1 MNPAPIHPNKRLR
14 GGVKLKITGL
24 LFILVFLP
32 AIAAYC
38 GNAEDA
44 TRLFERGNTYYS
56 KGEFVEAISN
66 YEKILASGYESGPLY
81 YNLANAYFKEKS
93 LGKAILNYM
102 RAKRLMPQDAD
113 LESNLSYAR
122 SRIKGGTIRL
132 ERGYFTR
139 LYLRLIDSFSL
150 NSGTLIS
157 SVIYF
162 ALCVAVVCIILF
174 GRIRRPSIYAASA
187 LAVLLA
193 VSLSVFFA
201 QFTRTVADNTA
212 VVTSESLDAK
222 FEPLDQ
228 ATTFFTL
235 HEGESVTVISLE
247 KEWLKIKRPDGK
259 SGWVEK
265 SDVEFL

>member
-1 MNPAPIHPNKRLR
+1 MR
-14 GGVKLKITGL
+14 LKITGL
-24 LFILVFLP
+24 LLILALLP
-32 AIAAYC
+32 AITAHC

-44 TRLFERGNTYYS
+44 ARLFERGNAYYNE
-56 KGEFVEAISN
+56 GEFTEAISN

-102 RAKRLMPQDAD
+102 RAKRIMPQDAD

-150 NSGTLIS
+150 NSITLIS
-157 SVIYF
+157 SVVYF
-162 ALCVAVVCIILF
+162 ALCIAIVCMILF
-174 GRIRRPSIYAASA
+174 GRIRRSSIYAAGA
-187 LAVLLA
+187 LALILA
-193 VSLSVFFA
+193 VSLSVFFV
-201 QFTRTVADNTA
+201 QFSRTVTDNIA
-212 VVTSESLDAK
+212 VVISESLDVK

-235 HEGESVTVISLE
+235 HEGESVAVISSE

-259 SGWVEK
+259 SGWIVK
-265 SDVEFL
+265 SDIEFL